1 MAADKIKIF
10 VDAHVF
16 DKEFQGAQ
24 TFIRELY
31 TRLLADHPDLDIY
44 FGASDTANIGTIFPG
59 LPKSNILP
67 YKKRRIGLLRFVFD
81 IPALIKKHQ
90 FNFAHFQYIAPKN
103 SPGCKYLVTLHDV
116 LFNDFKRD
124 FSYLY
129 RTSRNLLFG
138 NSIKRAHI
146 KTTVSAYSKQ
156 RICSY
161 YNIPEADVHVIQNGV
176 NNTLMH
182 FQSST
187 QEAVEIVA
195 GKFGI
200 RNFILYTSRVEPRKN
215 QLLLLNK
222 YLKLQLYQRDIAL
235 VFIGK
240 ESIKIPALTQ
250 LIKGLSDEQKK
261 LFHWINQVNQPD
273 LAAFY
278 RACRLFVYPSKAEG
292 FGIPP
297 LEAAICGVPVL
308 CSSATAMQSFHFFE
322 PYTFNPA
329 NEKELERKLLLMIN
343 SPPSDSFTAK
353 TAKQVLQ
360 QYNWKKSSDIFYN
373 LIQSNY
379 KHETKNSNFR
389 HTGHPQLLR
398 GV

>member
-1 MAADKIKIF
+1 MATNKIKIF

-44 FGASDTANIGTIFPG
+44 FGANNTANISTIFPD
-59 LPKSNILP
+59 LPKANILP
-67 YKKRRIGLLRFVFD
+67 YKKRNIGLLRLAFD

-90 FNFAHFQYIAPKN
+90 FDFAHFQYIAPKN
-103 SPGCKYLVTLHDV
+103 SPGCKYVVTMHDV
-116 LFNDFKRD
+116 LFNDFKQD
-124 FSYLY
+124 FSYIY
-129 RTSRNLLFG
+129 RISRNLLFG

-146 KTTVSAYSKQ
+146 KTTVSAYSQQ
-156 RICSY
+156 RICNY
-161 YNIPEADVHVIQNGV
+161 YNIPETDLHVIQNGV
-176 NNTLMH
+176 SYTLTNFH
-182 FQSST
+182 RSKK
-187 QEAVEIVA
+187 EAIEIVA
-195 GKFGI
+195 QKFGI

-215 QLLLLNK
+215 QLLLFNK
-222 YLKLQLYQRDIAL
+222 YLKLELYKRGIAL

-240 ESIKIPALTQ
+240 DSIKIPALTQ
-250 LIKGLSDEQKK
+250 LIKGLSDDQKK
-261 LFHWINQVNQPD
+261 LFYWIKQVDQPD

-297 LEAAICGVPVL
+297 LEAAVCKAPVL
-308 CSSATAMQSFHFFE
+308 CSSATAMQNFHFFE
-322 PYTFNPA
+322 PYMFDPA
-329 NEKELERKLLLMIN
+329 NEKDLERKLSLMIH

-353 TAKQVLQ
+353 VAKHVQQ
-360 QYNWKKSSDIFYN
+360 QYNWEKSSNMFYN

-379 KHETKNSNFR
+379 NS
-389 HTGHPQLLR
+389 
-398 GV
+398 

>member
-1 MAADKIKIF
+1 MAAKKIKLF

-44 FGASDTANIGTIFPG
+44 FGTNNMANIGTIFPD
-59 LPKSNILP
+59 LPKANILP
-67 YKKRRIGLLRFVFD
+67 YKRRSISLLRFVYD

-90 FNFAHFQYIAPKN
+90 FDFAHFQYIAPKN
-103 SPGCKYLVTLHDV
+103 RPGCKYVVTLHDV
-116 LFNDFKRD
+116 LFNDYKHD

-129 RTSRNLLFG
+129 RSSRNILFG

-146 KTTVSAYSKQ
+146 KTTVSAYSQ
-156 RICSY
+156 HRICNY
-161 YNIPEADVHVIQNGV
+161 YNIPDTDVHIVQNGV
-176 NNTLMH
+176 NDSLIK
-182 FQSST
+182 FQNSK
-187 QEAVEIVA
+187 QEAVEIIKR
-195 GKFGI
+195 KFGI
-200 RNFILYTSRVEPRKN
+200 HNFILYASRVEPRKN
-215 QLLLLNK
+215 QLLLFNK
-222 YLKLQLYQRDIAL
+222 YLKLELYKLGIAL

-250 LIKGLSDEQKK
+250 LIQGLSDEQKK
-261 LFHWINQVNQPD
+261 LFHWIKQVDQPD

-292 FGIPP
+292 FGLPP

-308 CSSATAMQSFHFFE
+308 CSSATAMKSFHFFE
-322 PYTFNPA
+322 PYMFDTA
-329 NEKELERKLLLMIN
+329 NEKDLERKLLLMIH

-353 TAKQVLQ
+353 VAKQVQQ
-360 QYNWKKSSDIFYN
+360 QYNWKKSSNIFYN
-373 LIQSNY
+373 LIQANY
-379 KHETKNSNFR
+379 NT
-389 HTGHPQLLR
+389 
-398 GV
+398 

>member
-1 MAADKIKIF
+1 MATNKIKIF

-44 FGASDTANIGTIFPG
+44 FGASNTANISTIFPD
-59 LPKSNILP
+59 LPKANILP
-67 YKKRRIGLLRFVFD
+67 YKKRGIGLLRFVFD

-90 FNFAHFQYIAPKN
+90 FNFAHFQYVAPKN
-103 SPGCKYLVTLHDV
+103 SPGCKYVVTMHDV
-116 LFNDFKRD
+116 LFNDFKQD

-129 RTSRNLLFG
+129 RISRNLLFG

-146 KTTVSAYSKQ
+146 KTTVSVYSQQ

-161 YNIPEADVHVIQNGV
+161 YNIPETDLHVIQNGV
-176 NNTLMH
+176 NDTLTQFH
-182 FQSST
+182 SSKK
-187 QEAVEIVA
+187 EAVEIVA
-195 GKFGI
+195 QKFGV

-215 QLLLLNK
+215 QLLLFNK
-222 YLKLQLYQRDIAL
+222 YLKLELYKRGIAL

-261 LFHWINQVNQPD
+261 LFYWIKQVDQPD

-297 LEAAICGVPVL
+297 LEAAICKAPVL

-322 PYTFNPA
+322 PYMFDPV
-329 NEKELERKLLLMIN
+329 NEKDLERKLSLMIH

-353 TAKQVLQ
+353 VAKQVQQ
-360 QYNWKKSSDIFYN
+360 QYNWEKSSNIFYN

-379 KHETKNSNFR
+379 NS
-389 HTGHPQLLR
+389 
-398 GV
+398 